1 MSVHTAME
9 TRQLG
14 ASDMNITPIGL
25 GTWAIGGG
33 NWDFGWGA
41 QDDDESIAT
50 IQRAIDM
57 GVNWIDT
64 AAVYGLGHSEEV
76 VGRAIKAL
84 SPEQRPYIFTKCSM
98 IWNEQR
104 VVGHSLKK
112 DSVKREA
119 EASLRRLQVEAIDL
133 YQIHWPNPESEIEEG
148 WAAMAELQREGKVRY
163 LGVSNFSA
171 EQMRRAQQIA
181 PITSLQPPYSLVD
194 REIERNVLPFCR
206 EHQIGVIAYSP
217 MASGLLSGKMSRERI
232 SAMPKDDWR
241 RRSAMF
247 NEPQLSRNLDLVEK
261 LREIGERHGR
271 TAGEVAIAWTLRR
284 PEVTGAI
291 VGARRPEQLG
301 GVIGAA
307 TFRLSAEELAE
318 IDAAQA

>member
-1 MSVHTAME
+1 ME

-14 ASDMNITPIGL
+14 ASDMKITPIGL

-41 QDDDESIAT
+41 QDDDASTAT

-57 GVNWIDT
+57 GVNWVDT

-76 VGRAIKAL
+76 VGRALKAI
-84 SPEQRPYIFTKCSM
+84 SPEQRPYIFTKCSLV
-98 IWNEQR
+98 WNEQR
-104 VVGHSLKK
+104 VVGNSLKK

-148 WAAMAELQREGKVRY
+148 WAAMAELQREGKIRY
-163 LGVSNFSA
+163 LGVSNFSV
-171 EQMRRAQQIA
+171 EQMRRAQKIA

-194 REIERNVLPFCR
+194 REIERDVLPFCR
-206 EHQIGVIAYSP
+206 DNQIGVIAYSP

-241 RRSAMF
+241 RRSEMF

-271 TAGEVAIAWTLRR
+271 TAGEVAIAWTLRQ

-291 VGARRPEQLG
+291 VGARQPEQLG

-318 IDAAQA
+318 IDAVKL